1 MLDDMENDELNFNNS
16 SNINESNNNKSSD
29 RHKSK
34 RYPNYPIKRSKRK
47 TTKF

>member
-1 MLDDMENDELNFNNS
+1 MLNNRENDELNFNNS
-16 SNINESNNNKSSD
+16 SNINESQKKSSD

-34 RYPNYPIKRSKRK
+34 KYPNYPIKRSKRK